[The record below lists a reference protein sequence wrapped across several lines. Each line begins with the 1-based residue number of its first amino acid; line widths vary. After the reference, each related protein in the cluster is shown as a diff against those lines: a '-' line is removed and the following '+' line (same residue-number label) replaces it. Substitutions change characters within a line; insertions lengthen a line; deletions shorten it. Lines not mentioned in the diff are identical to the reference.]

1 MANCAASLQTR
12 LTNPELLKLLRAFL
26 GMTQSQLAVEMG
38 TTQTSVGRWEAGTTP
53 ISLMTMGHVR
63 ALVTARIMELTARLF
78 REIMPTLTD
87 SQFDGLFSNPDAG
100 FFDDAEGNLYLG
112 SVFIDGYRRH
122 TLHIRTD
129 DRNWYGLDHDGK
141 ATRVD
146 ETFLLAMLSSGR
158 SLQER
163 KLGMQPGSV
172 PA

>member
-1 MANCAASLQTR
+1 
-12 LTNPELLKLLRAFL
+12 
-26 GMTQSQLAVEMG
+26 
-38 TTQTSVGRWEAGTTP
+38 
-53 ISLMTMGHVR
+53 MGHVR

-112 SVFIDGYRRH
+112 SVFIEGYRRH

-158 SLQER
+158 SLQEK
-163 KLGMQPGSV
+163 KLGVQPGSV